1 MEEGALKG
9 DAVPNDNDPG
19 LLEKIAQYDPE
30 LRFRQLTGITLKLAF
45 VMTLVLSLFHIYT
58 AGFGVLQEWR
68 HRAFHLSFVLPLVF
82 IFYTGKHK
90 TEGPKTLVYDII
102 YALIGASLVA
112 VPLKELLGLAIGST
126 ALLSIGSFLFILY
139 FKRRELLKGRIWHTI
154 DAGVFTL
161 MILALAGGGYWIL
174 SGINYREAFISP
186 NVELVFWSIFLFC
199 IFLSLLGLFVLLWV
213 QSLYKLFKEGT
224 FRYDH
229 DNIPYFD
236 MFFAVVAAFMSIYLF
251 IEFNA
256 IGARAGSPSQA
267 DLLLGAFSFALILE
281 GTRRSL
287 GPPLP
292 IICYLVL
299 INAYLGPYFVDI
311 PGLSLFAHRG
321 YSIER
326 IIEHMYLGTEGIY
339 GIPLGVVAT
348 FVFHFVLFGIFI
360 SKTGLGAFFM
370 DIAMAIAGWSAGGPA
385 KVAVI
390 ASGFFG
396 SISGSSVANAVT
408 IGSFT
413 IPLMKKVGY
422 RAQFAGA
429 VEAAASTGGQLMPP
443 VMGAAAFIM
452 AEFLGIPY
460 VKIALC
466 AVLPS
471 FLHFYAVGCMV
482 HFEAMKNGLHG
493 LPRETLPKFKT
504 IFKEK
509 GLLIGPLIIIIWI
522 LLSGSSPFL
531 AAFWG
536 IIFSVSIGQIHK
548 RTTAQLMTIILSTP
562 CILLHMNPIYDSTLA
577 LGLWGAL
584 ALFGFIWAYRKSDL
598 NSWILGVATSGM
610 MTVLLV
616 LRTDPFLCGFWANLS
631 VIFIGMFYKESKMR
645 LQDILDTLE
654 WGTKNALS
662 IGVACA
668 CVGFIVGATTLTGLG
683 LKFAAAVLG
692 LAHGAAYGLMSVQ
705 NFVHF
710 QMLTTSD
717 YTLFFTLV
725 FTMIACFIL
734 GMGIPTTAQYII
746 AVMIAAPALMQWHIH
761 PLLSHMFVFF
771 YAVLADVTPPV
782 ALAAFAAAGI
792 SGADPFK
799 TGFTAFNL
807 SMAKVFVPFAFIY
820 SPLVLLLPRLLDPT
834 ATFDI
839 TGFVLLVITL
849 FTGVT
854 ALGSTF
860 IGYLVAK
867 STILERIGT
876 GIAGL
881 CLIIPGEMSDLVG
894 ILLFAGIYF
903 IQKMRTKRLKAAAN
917 TASAGA

>member
-1 MEEGALKG
+1 MEGAPKS
-9 DAVPNDNDPG
+9 DVVPNNTDAG

-30 LRFRQLTGITLKLAF
+30 MRFRRLTGITLKLAF
-45 VMTLVLSLFHIYT
+45 AMTLVLSLFHIYT

-82 IFYTGKHK
+82 IFYAGKHDN
-90 TEGPKTLVYDII
+90 EGRKTLLYDII
-102 YALIGASLVA
+102 YALIGTSLVV
-112 VPLKELLGLAIGST
+112 VPLKELLELAIGST
-126 ALLSIGSFLFILY
+126 VLLSAGTFGFILY
-139 FKRRELLKGRIWHTI
+139 FKQRPFLKARICPTI
-154 DAGVFTL
+154 DAVLFTL
-161 MILALAGGGYWIL
+161 MILGLVTGGYHIL
-174 SGINYREAFISP
+174 SGINYRETFISP
-186 NVELVFWSIFLFC
+186 NAELVFWSIFLFC
-199 IFLSLLGLFVLLWV
+199 VFLSLLGLFVLLWF
-213 QSLYKLFKEGT
+213 QSLYRLFKEGG
-224 FRYDH
+224 FPYDH
-229 DNIPYFD
+229 DNMPYFD
-236 MFFAVVAAFMSIYLF
+236 LFFAVVAAFMSIYIF

-256 IGARAGSPSQA
+256 IGARAGSPSQN
-267 DLLLGAFSFALILE
+267 DLLIGAFSFALILE

-287 GPPLP
+287 GAPLP

-299 INAYLGPYFVDI
+299 INAYLGPYFLDI
-311 PGLSLFAHRG
+311 PGLTLFAHRG
-321 YSIER
+321 YSVER

-360 SKTGLGAFFM
+360 SKTGLGSFFM
-370 DIAMAIAGWSAGGPA
+370 DIAMALAGWSAGGPA

-390 ASGFFG
+390 SSGFFG

-471 FLHFYAVGCMV
+471 MLHFYAVGCMV

-504 IFKEK
+504 IFREK
-509 GLLIGPLIIIIWI
+509 GLLVGPLIIILWI
-522 LLSGSSPFL
+522 LISGSSPFL

-536 IIFSVSIGQIHK
+536 IIFAVSIGQIHK
-548 RTTAQLMTIILSTP
+548 RTTSQLITIILSTP
-562 CILLHMNPIYDSTLA
+562 CILLHMNPLYHSPA
-577 LGLWGAL
+577 SLGVWAVV
-584 ALFGFIWAYRKSDL
+584 AAVGFYWAYGKSDL
-598 NSWILGVATSGM
+598 ASWLLG
-610 MTVLLV
+610 LLSTG
-616 LRTDPFLCGFWANLS
+616 LMAALLAIRTDPFLCAFWANLA
-631 VIFIGMFYKESKMR
+631 VIFIGVFYKESKMR
-645 LQDILDTLE
+645 LNDILDTLE
-654 WGTKNALS
+654 SGTKNALS
-662 IGVACA
+662 IGAACA

-692 LAHGAAYGLMSVQ
+692 LAHGVAYGLISIQ
-705 NFVHF
+705 NFIHL
-710 QMLTTSD
+710 QLLTTSD

-725 FTMIACFIL
+725 FTAIACFIL

-746 AVMIAAPALMQWHIH
+746 AVMIAAPALLQWHVH

-782 ALAAFAAAGI
+782 ALAAFAASGI

-799 TGFTAFNL
+799 TGFTAFSL

-820 SPLVLLLPRLLDPT
+820 SPLVLLMPRLLDPA

-839 TGFVLLVITL
+839 PGFLLLVVTL

-854 ALGSTF
+854 ALGATF
-860 IGYLVAK
+860 IGYLAAK
-867 STILERIGT
+867 STFLERIGT

-881 CLIIPGEMSDLVG
+881 CLIIPGEMSDVVG
-894 ILLFAGIYF
+894 IVLFAAIFF
-903 IQKMRTKRLKAAAN
+903 IQKVRTRKLKS
-917 TASAGA
+917 SAPTVPSGA